1 MRQVGIVIVTY
12 NSAAEIGACLDAAIA
27 TGAEVLVIDNAS
39 TDGTPDQVRRR
50 GVALIVNPVNRGFAA
65 AVNQGIRLVTTE
77 FILLLNPD
85 AVVHSGSL
93 EPLRAACA
101 APGAGAAGGKLV
113 DSQGA
118 VQAGFSVRRL
128 PTPVVLAFEVL
139 LVNRLWPGN
148 PANWH
153 YRCYDLKYDEP
164 AAVEQPAGAFLMIR
178 RQVWEDLGG
187 LDEQFYPIWFEDVD
201 FCKRL
206 RNRGYGVYYEPG
218 AVATHEGGHS
228 IRKILLENRELYWYG
243 SLLKYAFKHF
253 HSGTSRGLC
262 LAVLVG
268 SLLRMA
274 MGIVLQRSLRPVWI
288 YRRVM
293 GLSGRYLLFGPSTSY
308 KVGQDS

>member
-12 NSAAEIGACLDAAIA
+12 NSASEIGACLDAAMS
-27 TGAEVLVIDNAS
+27 TGAEVIVVDNAS
-39 TDGTPDQVRRR
+39 TDGTLEVVRQR
-50 GVALIVNPVNRGFAA
+50 GARLVANPINRGFAA
-65 AVNQGIRLVTTE
+65 AANQGIHLVTADY
-77 FILLLNPD
+77 ILLLNPD
-85 AVVHSGSL
+85 AVLKGSL

-101 APGAGAAGGKLV
+101 VPGAGAAGGKLV
-113 DSQGA
+113 DLQGI

-128 PTPVVLAFEVL
+128 PRPIDLALEIL

-164 AAVEQPAGAFLMIR
+164 AEVEQPAGAFLMIR

-206 RNRGYGVYYEPG
+206 RDRGYRVYFEPR
-218 AVATHEGGHS
+218 AVAAHSGGHS

-253 HSGTSRGLC
+253 PSGASRVLC
-262 LAVLVG
+262 LAVLIG
-268 SLLRMA
+268 SLMRMA
-274 MGIVLQRSLRPVWI
+274 IGVVLQRSLRPVLV
-288 YRRVM
+288 YGRVM
-293 GLSGRYLLFGPSTSY
+293 DLAGRYLLFGPSS
-308 KVGQDS
+308 S

>member
-12 NSAAEIGACLDAAIA
+12 NSASEIGACLDAAMS
-27 TGAEVLVIDNAS
+27 TGAEVIVVDNAS
-39 TDGTPDQVRRR
+39 TDGTLEVVRQR
-50 GVALIVNPVNRGFAA
+50 GARLVANLINRGFAA
-65 AVNQGIRLVTTE
+65 AANQGIHLVTADY
-77 FILLLNPD
+77 ILLLNPD
-85 AVVHSGSL
+85 AILKGSL

-101 APGAGAAGGKLV
+101 VPGAGAAGGKLV
-113 DSQGA
+113 DLQGI

-128 PTPVVLAFEVL
+128 PRPIDLALEIL

-164 AAVEQPAGAFLMIR
+164 AEVEQPAGAFLMIR

-206 RNRGYGVYYEPG
+206 RDRGYRVYFEPR
-218 AVATHEGGHS
+218 AVAAHSGGHS

-253 HSGTSRGLC
+253 PSGASRVLC
-262 LAVLVG
+262 LAVLIG
-268 SLLRMA
+268 SLMRMA
-274 MGIVLQRSLRPVWI
+274 IGVVLQRSLRPVLV
-288 YRRVM
+288 YGRVM
-293 GLSGRYLLFGPSTSY
+293 DLAGRYLLFGPSS
-308 KVGQDS
+308 S

>member
-27 TGAEVLVIDNAS
+27 TGAEVLVVDNAS

-50 GVALIVNPVNRGFAA
+50 GATLVVNPVNRGFAA
-65 AVNQGIRLVTTE
+65 AVNQGIRLVTAE
-77 FILLLNPD
+77 YILLLNPD
-85 AVVHSGSL
+85 AVVQEGSL
-93 EPLRAACA
+93 GPLRAACA
-101 APGAGAAGGKLV
+101 APGVGAAGGKLV
-113 DSQGA
+113 DFQGV

-128 PTPVVLAFEVL
+128 PTPLVLAFEVL

-164 AAVEQPAGAFLMIR
+164 AEVEQPAGAFLMIR
-178 RQVWEDLGG
+178 RQVWEDLGA

-206 RNRGYGVYYEPG
+206 RDHGYRICYEPR
-218 AVATHEGGHS
+218 AVAAHLGGHS
-228 IRKILLENRELYWYG
+228 IRKILLEDREIYWYG

-253 HSGTSRGLC
+253 HRGASRVLC

-268 SLLRMA
+268 SLVRMT
-274 MGIVLQRSLRPVWI
+274 MGTVLQRSLRPVLI
-288 YRRVM
+288 YGRVM
-293 GLSGRYLLFGPSTSY
+293 GLSSRYLLFGPSS
-308 KVGQDS
+308 